1 VLSFF
6 LVELDTTGAIDG
18 SDRLLLRGRFPPKVI
33 ESGLRKY
40 IGTAAT
46 PADPCSR
53 TLLSLCAVFCAH
65 VSFACPG
72 DTMLLVCLLG
82 ALQLRR

>member
-1 VLSFF
+1 MLSFF

-40 IGTAAT
+40 IGTWSAPGGMLIANV
-46 PADPCSR
+46 PAFMV
-53 TLLSLCAVFCAH
+53 AVMHMC
-65 VSFACPG
+65 
-72 DTMLLVCLLG
+72 LVC
-82 ALQLRR
+82 R